1 MVDTAA
7 IRSQMPSVENAVYFN
22 TGTFGPFPLAVR
34 DAMTAHVE
42 GVWQV
47 GRIGDARYAEQSAI
61 EAGTRAA
68 LGRVV
73 NASGRMSS
81 SSPPRPSAS
90 RSLAA
95 SPAAPAHAA
104 A

>member
-61 EAGTRAA
+61 EAVA
-68 LGRVV
+68 
-73 NASGRMSS
+73 
-81 SSPPRPSAS
+81 PS
-90 RSLAA
+90 RSCITTSMVWRLV
-95 SPAAPAHAA
+95 
-104 A
+104 